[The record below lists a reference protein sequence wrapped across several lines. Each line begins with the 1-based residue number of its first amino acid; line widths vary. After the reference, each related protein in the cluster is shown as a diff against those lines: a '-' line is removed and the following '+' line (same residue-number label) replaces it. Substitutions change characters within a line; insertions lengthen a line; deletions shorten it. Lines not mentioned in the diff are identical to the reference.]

1 MPLDRPIF
9 AAFAALNLLAA
20 GSASAA
26 SFQESFAS
34 DPALQGWITA
44 GDPGLFHWNSTNQ
57 NLEVTWDSSH
67 TNSYYCRPLG
77 TRLTQNDDFTL
88 QFDLRLADF
97 IAGNN
102 PQMPNP
108 FQLAIGFINLTNATQ
123 SGFHRG
129 SGYESP
135 NLVEFSFFPDPGG
148 AWQWGPSL
156 TAVMVD
162 HTGFNWSS
170 GGFSPSGLTSNDTFR
185 VTMAYSG
192 ADRKLRTTLS
202 RNDTAFA
209 TIPDASL
216 GTSFEGFAVDH
227 AAVCSY
233 SDAGQD
239 PAYAGSILAH
249 GTVDNFRFELI
260 TPPPPITGGF
270 SNQVWTVQV
279 TCRSNYVYQ
288 LERATNLL
296 SWLPLASSVIATG
309 SSLELQDPNPPT
321 GGATYRVRVQ
331 RP

>member
-1 MPLDRPIF
+1 MKLNRSILAPL
-9 AAFAALNLLAA
+9 AALTLLTAVST
-20 GSASAA
+20 GAA
-26 SFQESFAS
+26 SFQEDFAS
-34 DPALQGWITA
+34 DPALHNWQVA
-44 GDPGLFHWNSTNQ
+44 GNPGLFRWNSTNH
-57 NLEVTWDSSH
+57 NLEVTWDSVH
-67 TNSYYCRPLG
+67 TNSYFCHPLG
-77 TRLTQNDDFTL
+77 TSVSQNDDFTL
-88 QFDLRLADF
+88 HFEVRLTDF
-97 IAGNN
+97 IAGSN

-108 FQLAIGFINLTNATQ
+108 FQLAVGLINLTNATH

-148 AWQWGPSL
+148 DWQWGPSL

-170 GGFSPSGLTSNDTFR
+170 GGFSPSGLTSNDTFQ
-185 VTMAYSG
+185 VLLAYSG

-202 RNDTAFA
+202 RNGA
-209 TIPDASL
+209 TYASIPDATL
-216 GTSFEGFAVDH
+216 GASFEGFAVDH

-249 GTVDNFRFELI
+249 GTVDNFKFELI
-260 TPPPPITGGF
+260 TPQPRITGSFG
-270 SNQVWTVQV
+270 NQVWIVQV
-279 TCRSNYVYQ
+279 TCRSNYLYQ
-288 LERATNLL
+288 LERSTNLV
-296 SWLPLASSVIATG
+296 SWLPVSSTVIATG
-309 SSLELQDPNPPT
+309 SSLELHDPNPPA